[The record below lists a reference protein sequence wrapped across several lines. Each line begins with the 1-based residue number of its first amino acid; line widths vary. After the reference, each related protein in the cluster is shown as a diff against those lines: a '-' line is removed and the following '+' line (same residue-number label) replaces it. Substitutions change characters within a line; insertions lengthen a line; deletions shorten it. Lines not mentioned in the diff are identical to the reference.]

1 MSIGHELEKLWGRDC
16 RENNQRRHTEFHSL
30 RCYDS
35 SLILIVDFPSGEEFI
50 YIKSTTYSSLLVLL
64 LFWELH
70 PRAICCWKKTKH
82 VGLHLHLLL
91 LQLELSL
98 LLKFLTSSCFASKE
112 SHSFLWFSFAL
123 FLASIR
129 SVISLLR
136 DIMSLAAS
144 VGDTQLT
151 AAFLLFPPLNW
162 PISSADNAYS
172 DAFLRS
178 LPSPC
183 PVLWKRP
190 NLCWPCLYSL
200 QPPNSIQ
207 TVPHVPI
214 EAPLQFLH
222 RHNRIALMLVCQ
234 SCV

>member
-98 LLKFLTSSCFASKE
+98 LLNLFDFKLLCLQGKPFLSMILLCFVSSLHTLGHIFVERHHVVGRQCWRHAVNCCLSLVSTS
-112 SHSFLWFSFAL
+112 
-123 FLASIR
+123 
-129 SVISLLR
+129 
-136 DIMSLAAS
+136 
-144 VGDTQLT
+144 QLT
-151 AAFLLFPPLNW
+151 N
-162 PISSADNAYS
+162 IIC
-172 DAFLRS
+172 RQ
-178 LPSPC
+178 C
-183 PVLWKRP
+183 
-190 NLCWPCLYSL
+190 
-200 QPPNSIQ
+200 I
-207 TVPHVPI
+207 
-214 EAPLQFLH
+214 
-222 RHNRIALMLVCQ
+222 
-234 SCV
+234 